1 MKLLL
6 FLFPVFACFCAAQ
19 EVGPVAANSPPSETV
34 PVRTEFHVRYING
47 TDVYIDGGRSA
58 GLTEDES
65 LIVKQDPTKAADDAS
80 NAAIEQGVIA
90 RLKVISVA
98 STSAVCEV
106 IASKRDLTEND
117 IISVPDSEV
126 KKMVDRDAL
135 GNSRQYPMVV
145 SFTEGDPLDEEVR
158 DKVPRPPLPEVNE
171 ARGRIGFDMSS
182 IQQLG
187 QGGSTSS
194 EYGMVFRAD
203 WSRILGSHWNLNG
216 YWRGSIQRSQGA
228 AQTTTLQDSLN
239 RTYLMSLTY
248 INPQSR
254 WTAGVGRLYLPF
266 ASSLETLDGGYF
278 GWEPEPR
285 SLVAVF
291 GGSTPDP
298 TAWNYNPDR
307 KLFGAFYNLH
317 RGNFDGF
324 RFSTTAGGGVN
335 LLGWGIDRPFGFTEN
350 DFSFKRFF
358 SVYHSMQID
367 KPTPNPGTTAV
378 GWGLGQSLLS
388 VRIQPMQRVS
398 LDLTHTYFRD
408 VPTYVTALVG
418 TGLLDKYLYQ
428 GLNGGA
434 RVELPLHLVGYFSLG
449 NSSNS
454 NDKKDSLNEMIG
466 ASLMHIW
473 KTGLT
478 VDARYSKFDSSFAS
492 GTYKTLS
499 LSRDLGERM
508 RLNLQG
514 GRYAYGSSLAASD
527 NSYFVNAMFD
537 TNLGARLFFQ
547 SYFTT
552 QRGGSVDYNQWT
564 NTLGYRFDNRARR
577 RKAAELSNKP

>member
-1 MKLLL
+1 MKSLL
-6 FLFPVFACFCAAQ
+6 FFFPIAVCFCSAQ
-19 EVGPVAANSPPSETV
+19 EVSPPAISAPASEAA
-34 PVRTEFHVRYING
+34 PVRTEFHVRYISGPN
-47 TDVYIDGGRSA
+47 VYIDGGRSA

-65 LIVKQDPTKAADDAS
+65 LVIKQDPTKAADDPS
-80 NAAIEQGVIA
+80 NAAIEPGVIA
-90 RLKVISVA
+90 KLKVISVA

-106 IASKRDLTEND
+106 EASKRDLSESD
-117 IISVPDSEV
+117 VVSVPDSEV

-135 GNSRQYPMVV
+135 GNTRQFPMVV

-158 DKVPRPPLPEVNE
+158 DKIPRPPLPEVNE

-187 QGGSTSS
+187 QGGMTSS
-194 EYGMVFRAD
+194 EYGVVLRAD
-203 WSRILGSHWNLNG
+203 WSRMFGSYWNLNG
-216 YWRGSIQRSQGA
+216 YWRGSLQKSGGASQ
-228 AQTTTLQDSLN
+228 TTLQDSLN

-248 INPQSR
+248 INPRSR
-254 WTAGVGRLYLPF
+254 FTAGVGRLYLPF

-278 GWEPEPR
+278 GRQFENR
-285 SLVAVF
+285 SLLAVF

-307 KLFGAFYNLH
+307 RIFGGFYNLH
-317 RGNFDGF
+317 RGSFDSF
-324 RFSTTAGGGVN
+324 RISTTAGGGINFLKWNV
-335 LLGWGIDRPFGFTEN
+335 DRPFGFTEN

-367 KPTPNPGTTAV
+367 KPTANPGATAV
-378 GWGLGQSLLS
+378 NWGLGQSLLS
-388 VRIQPMQRVS
+388 VRIQPIQRVS

-408 VPTYVTALVG
+408 VPTFETSLVG

-434 RVELPLHLVGYFSLG
+434 RVELPLHFVGYFSLG

-454 NDKKDSLNEMIG
+454 NDKKDSLNEMVG
-466 ASLMHIW
+466 AGLTHLW
-473 KTGLT
+473 KTGLQL
-478 VDARYSKFDSSFAS
+478 DARYSKFDSSFAS
-492 GTYKTLS
+492 GTYRTLTV
-499 LSRDLGERM
+499 SRDLGERM

-514 GRYAYGSSLAASD
+514 GKYSYGSTLAGSD

-537 TNLGARLFFQ
+537 TNLGARLFYQ

-552 QRGGSVDYNQWT
+552 QRGGSLNYNQWT
-564 NTLGYRFDNRARR
+564 NTVGYRFNNRSGRHKTVEVA
-577 RKAAELSNKP
+577 KP